1 MVKGEVKAPRMEL
14 VNEELFRT
22 HLHSTILSLCPI
34 RELSDGIKDLVDYSN
49 INNITLKEEIRV
61 ALQLTPERKEQI
73 KEVFKQIMNDS
84 FLKNRMDSEQPVW
97 FTEHWLDN
105 ILTNYEHDFDKAL
118 DRWRSLYKQAQTQ
131 IEEASLVINNR
142 IYGENSKEKRDAHI
156 KQLRGENLRDMLLGV
171 NQGKNKEEN
180 EFYPYRYL
188 ASEGFL
194 PATTSQS
201 CHNVRYCNTSRT
213 RWNTLVVRSVLH

>member
-1 MVKGEVKAPRMEL
+1 MCLEAKDHTGQVSKEEREQREQDFREGKFPVLYCSPTMELGIDIKDLSIVGMRNVPPTPANYTQRAGRAGRSGQAALVYTYCRPRNSHENYYLSHPDKMVKGEVKAPRMEL

-84 FLKNRMDSEQPVW
+84 FLKNRMDSEQPV
-97 FTEHWLDN
+97 
-105 ILTNYEHDFDKAL
+105 
-118 DRWRSLYKQAQTQ
+118 
-131 IEEASLVINNR
+131 
-142 IYGENSKEKRDAHI
+142 
-156 KQLRGENLRDMLLGV
+156 
-171 NQGKNKEEN
+171 
-180 EFYPYRYL
+180 
-188 ASEGFL
+188 
-194 PATTSQS
+194 
-201 CHNVRYCNTSRT
+201 
-213 RWNTLVVRSVLH
+213 